1 MMVHLHNHCRT
12 THVLRAAVSG
22 GSCSGK
28 PFTSLHAHATCE
40 LPVYECV
47 ALTDHLM
54 SEHASDRHTHSKHG
68 ITSGDYIA
76 WIVE

>member
-1 MMVHLHNHCRT
+1 MFCGLPSQEAP
-12 THVLRAAVSG
+12 VLVAEKR
-22 GSCSGK
+22 K
-28 PFTSLHAHATCE
+28 PFTSTHAHATCE

-47 ALTDHLM
+47 ALTDHLK
-54 SEHASDRHTHSKHG
+54 SEHASHRHTHSKHG